1 MLTRTPVLHH
11 NAAMRRDSLLDFF
24 FELEDSD
31 AEFVIYDDG
40 VRSRSYT
47 YRQIGQLARGFG
59 ARLRAH
65 GIGRQAKVIVWG
77 ENRAEWLVAFWG
89 CLLEGAIVVPIDY
102 RASAGLLQSVSR
114 IVDARAI
121 LIGEEV
127 RVPTLEGEVPVWR
140 LADLTSNSIESPP
153 ADEPRTADRHDVA
166 EVIFTSGAT
175 ADPKGVVIT
184 HANVLANIV
193 PVEHEVRRYRGYG
206 RPFFPLRFLNLLPLS
221 HMFGQAMATFVPPML
236 PGTVVFMRGYNPV
249 EIVHQL
255 QARRISV
262 LACVPKILDVLRDH
276 IVRTV
281 PAAANAQA
289 EGGPTSV
296 VGRWWRYR
304 AVHRQLG
311 WKFWCFV
318 VGAAPLDPELEAFWA
333 RLGFLVI
340 QGYGLT
346 ETAPIVTLNHPFR
359 SKRGSVGK
367 PIAGVEVKLG
377 DDGEI
382 LVRGDNVTSGYY
394 GAPDATAASFSDG
407 WFHTGDLGAIDAE
420 GRLSVRGRK
429 KEVIVTPEGLNVFPD
444 DVERVIN
451 LHSDVLDSA
460 VIGVTRGGEERVH
473 AVLVLV
479 NGADADAVVRRSNT
493 SLEDH
498 QKIRGVSVWPAD
510 QLPRTDGTRKLKRR
524 EIRQWVASG
533 SVSRPAGTAGADVT
547 IEGVV
552 ARFAQDRTVTAETTL
567 DELGLSSLERM
578 ELLMALE
585 QQFDVTVD
593 EMAFAAATAVGDLRD
608 LVSAGGLQIPAVAGA
623 QHFSFPSWNRRLP
636 ARVVRRLSLLTWIL
650 PIGRLFM
657 WLRVNGLE
665 HLNGLAEPVLFAAN
679 HQSHLDT
686 PAILTALP
694 AAWRYRVAPAMSK
707 EFFKAHFFPA
717 QFGRRARLASSLNYY
732 LAALFFNA
740 FPLPQR
746 EAGTRQTLRYI
757 GELVSEGYCPLIFPE
772 GRRADPG
779 SIGAFQPGIGMI
791 AARLAVS
798 VVPVRVF
805 GTGEALPTSGYMARA
820 GRVKVSFGAPLTLR
834 GDDYGALARRVEAAV
849 RDLV

>member
-1 MLTRTPVLHH
+1 
-11 NAAMRRDSLLDFF
+11 MRRDSLLDFF
-24 FELEDSD
+24 HEIERSD

-40 VRSRSYT
+40 LRRRSFS
-47 YRQIGQLARGFG
+47 YRQIGQLARAFA

-65 GIGRQAKVIVWG
+65 GIERQAKVIVWG

-89 CLLEGAIVVPIDY
+89 CLLEGVVVVPIDY
-102 RASAGLLQSVSR
+102 RASASLLHTVSR
-114 IVDARAI
+114 IVDAKAI
-121 LIGEEV
+121 VVGEEV
-127 RVPTLEGEVPVWR
+127 HLPPLEDEIEVWH
-140 LADLTSNSIESPP
+140 LADLASGATTSIPP
-153 ADEPRTADRHDVA
+153 GAGRAVDRSDVA

-184 HANVLANIV
+184 HANILANVV
-193 PVEHEVRRYRGYG
+193 PVEREVKRYRTYG

-221 HMFGQAMATFVPPML
+221 HMFGQAMAMFVPPML

-255 QARRISV
+255 HSRRVSV

-276 IVRTV
+276 ILRTV
-281 PAAANAQA
+281 PVASEAQA
-289 EGGPTSV
+289 DGGPTSV
-296 VGRWWRYR
+296 PGRWWRYR
-304 AVHRQLG
+304 DVHRLLG
-311 WKFWCFV
+311 WKFWCVV
-318 VGAAPLDPELEAFWA
+318 VGAAPLDPELEAFWS

-346 ETAPIVTLNHPFR
+346 ETAPIVTLNHPFN
-359 SKRGSVGK
+359 SKRGTVGK
-367 PIAGVEVKLG
+367 PIAGVEVQLG

-407 WFHTGDLGAIDAE
+407 WFHTGDIGVLDAE
-420 GRLSVRGRK
+420 GRLSIRGRK

-451 LHSDVLDSA
+451 LDSTVLDSA
-460 VIGVTRGGEERVH
+460 VIGETSDGEERVH
-473 AVLVLV
+473 AVLVLADD
-479 NGADADAVVRRSNT
+479 ADANAVVRRANAG
-493 SLEDH
+493 LEDH

-510 QLPRTDGTRKLKRR
+510 QLPRTNGTHKLKRR
-524 EIRQWVASG
+524 EIRHWVASG
-533 SVSRPAGTAGADVT
+533 SAARPVVAAHADATV
-547 IEGVV
+547 ENVV
-552 ARFAQDRTVTAETTL
+552 ARFAQGRTVAADTTL
-567 DELGLSSLERM
+567 DELGLGSLERM

-593 EMAFAAATAVGDLRD
+593 EMAFLAATVVGDLH
-608 LVSAGGLQIPAVAGA
+608 GLVAGDGVQMPA
-623 QHFSFPSWNRRLP
+623 TARVEYFSFPAWNRRLP
-636 ARVVRRLSLLTWIL
+636 ARLVRRLSLATWIL
-650 PIGRLFM
+650 PLGRLFI
-657 WLRVNGLE
+657 WLRVDGLQ
-665 HLNGLAEPVLFAAN
+665 HLTGLDGPVIFAAN

-686 PAILTALP
+686 PAILSALP
-694 AAWRYRVAPAMSK
+694 AAWRYRVAPAMAK
-707 EFFKAHFFPA
+707 EFFEAHFFPA
-717 QFGRRARLASSLNYY
+717 QFGRWARVTNSLNYY

-779 SIGAFQPGIGMI
+779 SIETFRPGVGMI
-791 AARLAVS
+791 AARLGVP
-798 VVPVRVF
+798 VVPVRLF
-805 GTGEALPTSGYMARA
+805 GTGDVLPTSDYMARP
-820 GRVKVSFGAPLTLR
+820 GRVRVSIGAPLTLE
-834 GDDYGALARRVEAAV
+834 GDDYGTLARRVEAAV